1 MRQKY
6 NKSYGEEAKIAARS
20 MLSDARCEKRVKKKK
35 KENLKKK
42 KIKKLRAAHPLRSN
56 KLLKKYSQLS
66 I

>member
-42 KIKKLRAAHPLRSN
+42 KLRNYGQH
-56 KLLKKYSQLS
+56 
-66 I
+66 IH